1 MKSENSKLLL
11 GLGIGALVGAAV
23 GYLMTGEHRRKL
35 EEDLREVGHGIK
47 DGARSVF
54 SKVKAKHAGSKFAG
68 KAGEWSEEVGDK
80 AQQWAGKAGDKAE
93 EWAEAAGNRASATA
107 DNLSQKAND
116 FRQTMDNRAEAD
128 EQKQTQY
135 AENYRKDMN
144 DLKDRVK
151 NSEKSAN

>member
-54 SKVKAKHAGSKFAG
+54 SKVKAKTEHAGSKFAD
-68 KAGEWSEEVGDK
+68 KAGEWSVGDK

-93 EWAEAAGNRASATA
+93 EWAEAAGNKASATA

-128 EQKQTQY
+128 EQKQAQY
-135 AENYRKDMN
+135 AENYRKDVN

>member
-54 SKVKAKHAGSKFAG
+54 SKVKAKTEHAGSKFAD

-93 EWAEAAGNRASATA
+93 EWAEA
-107 DNLSQKAND
+107 
-116 FRQTMDNRAEAD
+116 D
-128 EQKQTQY
+128 EQKQAQY
-135 AENYRKDMN
+135 AENYRKDVN

>member
-54 SKVKAKHAGSKFAG
+54 SKVKAKTEHAGSKFAD

-93 EWAEAAGNRASATA
+93 EPTTFLR
-107 DNLSQKAND
+107 
-116 FRQTMDNRAEAD
+116 
-128 EQKQTQY
+128 KQMISGKRWTTGL
-135 AENYRKDMN
+135 RLMN
-144 DLKDRVK
+144 KSKPNMLKITGK
-151 NSEKSAN
+151 T

>member
-35 EEDLREVGHGIK
+35 EEELREVGHGIK

-54 SKVKAKHAGSKFAG
+54 SKVKAKAEHAGSKFAG
-68 KAGEWSEEVGDK
+68 KAGEWSEEAGDK
-80 AQQWAGKAGDKAE
+80 ARQWAGKAGD
-93 EWAEAAGNRASATA
+93 SATA
-107 DNLSQKAND
+107 DDLSQKAND

-128 EQKQTQY
+128 EQKQAQY
-135 AENYRKDMN
+135 AESYRKDVN
-144 DLKDRVK
+144 NLKDRVK
-151 NSEKSAN
+151 NSEKSVN

>member
-54 SKVKAKHAGSKFAG
+54 SKVKAKAEHAGSRFAD
-68 KAGEWSEEVGDK
+68 KAG
-80 AQQWAGKAGDKAE
+80 
-93 EWAEAAGNRASATA
+93 EWAEAAGNKASATA
-107 DNLSQKAND
+107 DDLSQKAND

-128 EQKQTQY
+128 EQKQAQY
-135 AENYRKDMN
+135 AENYRKDVN
-144 DLKDRVK
+144 DLKGQVK

>member
-54 SKVKAKHAGSKFAG
+54 SKVKAKTEHAGSKFAD

-80 AQQWAGKAGDKAE
+80 ANNGLAKPGIKPKSGLRLPVIKLVLLPTTFLRKQMISGKRWTTGL
-93 EWAEAAGNRASATA
+93 R
-107 DNLSQKAND
+107 L
-116 FRQTMDNRAEAD
+116 
-128 EQKQTQY
+128 
-135 AENYRKDMN
+135 MN
-144 DLKDRVK
+144 KSKPNMLKITGK
-151 NSEKSAN
+151 T

>member
-54 SKVKAKHAGSKFAG
+54 SKVKAKTEHAGSKFAD

-80 AQQWAGKAGDKAE
+80 AQQWLTKPGIKPKSGLRLPVIKLVLLPTTFLRKQMISGKRWTTGL
-93 EWAEAAGNRASATA
+93 R
-107 DNLSQKAND
+107 L
-116 FRQTMDNRAEAD
+116 
-128 EQKQTQY
+128 
-135 AENYRKDMN
+135 MN
-144 DLKDRVK
+144 KSKPNMLKITGK
-151 NSEKSAN
+151 T